1 MTEKRPVHIIGGPTA
16 SGKSSRALERAR
28 KENGVI
34 INADSMQI
42 YNTLSVLTAQPSEEE
57 REQAPHVLYGIR
69 EPTKK
74 CSAASWVEMALDEIR
89 KAHAN
94 GQVPII
100 VGGTG
105 FYIKAL
111 TEGLS
116 PVPAAPEEVRQAA
129 TDRQKEL
136 GNPDFHKELARRDPV
151 TAERLHP
158 NETQRLIR
166 AWEVFEYTGKPLS
179 YWRSLPLESP
189 PDHLVFSFEIIRP
202 DRKILYGRCNARFD
216 KMMEENIMEE
226 VENLDN
232 RIQEGTVPADASITH
247 ALGFHP
253 LQACLHGKLSL
264 EDAIEDS
271 KTETRQYA
279 KRQVTWF
286 KNQIDE
292 SLV

>member
-1 MTEKRPVHIIGGPTA
+1 MIEKRPVCIIAGPTA
-16 SGKSSRALERAR
+16 TGKTARAIEHAK

-42 YNTLSVLTAQPSEEE
+42 YNALPVLTAQPSEEE
-57 REQAPHVLYGIR
+57 QNQVPHILYGML
-69 EPTKK
+69 EPEEK
-74 CSAASWVEMALDEIR
+74 CSAASWVEMALHEIR
-89 KAHAN
+89 KAHEN
-94 GQVPII
+94 EQLPVI

-116 PVPAAPEEVRQAA
+116 PVPAVPEDLRRSVAE
-129 TDRQKEL
+129 RQKEL
-136 GNPDFHKELARRDPV
+136 GNLAFHKELAQEDPV
-151 TAERLHP
+151 AAERLHP

-166 AWEVFEYTGKPLS
+166 AREVFEHTGKPLS
-179 YWRSLPLESP
+179 YWRSLPLKAP
-189 PDHLVFSFEIIRP
+189 PDHLEFSFEILKL
-202 DRKILYGRCNARFD
+202 DRKILYERCNARFD
-216 KMMEENIMEE
+216 RMIEENILEE

-232 RIQEGTVPADASITH
+232 RIQEGSVPADAAVTN

-264 EDAIEDS
+264 EQAIEDS

-292 SLV
+292 SAI